1 MVYAVLTDKSCFQP
15 SGPLWKVAERC
26 RRWTP
31 EIFSTKVR
39 GTTRGILIGAVSDV
53 RPHTFGLGT
62 FRDGCSSLLPS
73 WGVRYSLLIAPF

>member
-1 MVYAVLTDKSCFQP
+1 MYDLIRLDSEPFVMVAHHCSP
-15 SGPLWKVAERC
+15 
-26 RRWTP
+26 P

>member
-1 MVYAVLTDKSCFQP
+1 MVYAVLMDTSCFLP
-15 SGPLWKVAERC
+15 SGLLWKVAERC

-39 GTTRGILIGAVSDV
+39 GTILGIRIGAVSDV

-62 FRDGCSSLLPS
+62 FRDGRSSLLPS
-73 WGVRYSLLIAPF
+73 WGYAASY